1 MSFEIDH
8 LKFCLKSMKGSE
20 DYKLLAESIEM
31 LQERITILDAQLMS
45 ERDCKEEILDKIKG
59 I

>member
-1 MSFEIDH
+1 MSFEINH
-8 LKFCLKSMKGSE
+8 LKFCLKSMKGS
-20 DYKLLAESIEM
+20 DYKLLTESIEM

>member
-8 LKFCLKSMKGSE
+8 LKFSLKSMKGS

>member
-8 LKFCLKSMKGSE
+8 LKFCLKSMKGS

-31 LQERITILDAQLMS
+31 LQERITILDAQLMN
-45 ERDCKEEILDKIKG
+45 ERDCKEKILDKIKG

>member
-1 MSFEIDH
+1 
-8 LKFCLKSMKGSE
+8 MKGS
-20 DYKLLAESIEM
+20 DYKLLTESIEM